1 MENSRRSKKMPDP
14 RPEADRP
21 DKNFDAAMRKIL
33 YYKQMKTP
41 AKFTICTDNAGKVSV
56 AKVEVDCIAP

>member
-1 MENSRRSKKMPDP
+1 MPDSSKSVAGFANDGFP
-14 RPEADRP
+14 VT

-33 YYKQMKTP
+33 YYKQTKVP

-56 AKVEVDCIAP
+56 AKVELDCSAV

>member
-1 MENSRRSKKMPDP
+1 MPDP